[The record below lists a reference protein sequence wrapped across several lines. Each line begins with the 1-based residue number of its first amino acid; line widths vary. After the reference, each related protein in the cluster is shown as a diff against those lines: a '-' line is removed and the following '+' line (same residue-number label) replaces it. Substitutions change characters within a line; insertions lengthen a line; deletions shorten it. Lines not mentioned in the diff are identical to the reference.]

1 MRDIKSAFP
10 EKVIQ
15 YLVVTLP
22 MFIFAVEQEPR
33 WIVRAYQPETLLQC
47 VFREWRSGYINIYRH
62 VFSPPKLWQALQT
75 MTIPT
80 PILPDTMPLFQP
92 ISYTD
97 RYDIHSLCRSLVL
110 WYTVFRDLSRNFQF
124 WPRFSDHLAFVCL
137 LSNRRKLYCIFILYM
152 L

>member
-47 VFREWRSGYINIYRH
+47 VFREWHSGYINIYRH
-62 VFSPPKLWQALQT
+62 VFFTSEAVTGIANDDNTDADTAGYDAAFPTDLIYWSIRHTFTLQIFGT
-75 MTIPT
+75 MIYCIQRFVKKFS
-80 PILPDTMPLFQP
+80 ILTTL
-92 ISYTD
+92 
-97 RYDIHSLCRSLVL
+97 
-110 WYTVFRDLSRNFQF
+110 
-124 WPRFSDHLAFVCL
+124 SDHLAFVCL